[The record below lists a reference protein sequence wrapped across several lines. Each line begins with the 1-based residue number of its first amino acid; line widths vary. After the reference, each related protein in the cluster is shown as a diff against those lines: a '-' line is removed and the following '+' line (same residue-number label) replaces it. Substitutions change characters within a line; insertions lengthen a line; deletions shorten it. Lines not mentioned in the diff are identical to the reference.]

1 MNIFVTGANGYI
13 GRNFIKK
20 VTKYNHKIF
29 AVTRKINNKN
39 KFNGIK
45 KILKKISKFNEKK

>member
-45 KILKKISKFNEKK
+45 KILKKIYKFNEKN

>member
-20 VTKYNHKIF
+20 VTKYKHKIF
-29 AVTRKINNKN
+29 AVTRKKN
-39 KFNGIK
+39 
-45 KILKKISKFNEKK
+45 LLISVQKAQKTFF